1 MQVQAEAEV
10 QVQVEAGGAGGGG
23 GGGGGGGKLHG
34 MYTARSTRTAPLSD
48 GMRALPSVS
57 WGVHGGGSLFVPS
70 RRRRC
75 VSRAPRAAHRLS
87 SRTGFEVDR
96 SLAVRSEVAKWWIV
110 CWSLASEPLGSF

>member
-1 MQVQAEAEV
+1 MQVEVETEAEAE
-10 QVQVEAGGAGGGG
+10 ASC
-23 GGGGGGGKLHG
+23 G

-75 VSRAPRAAHRLS
+75 VSRAPRAAHVIDRRGPVSRLWLMAS
-87 SRTGFEVDR
+87 LIDR
-96 SLAVRSEVAKWWIV
+96 RLAVRSEVAKWWIV
-110 CWSLASEPLGSF
+110 CWALAGEPLGSF